1 MGVSPESLHS
11 VPVFAGVGGLQL
23 DGIAAHTQAKTY
35 SGRKLIVQEG
45 QSCTG
50 LHIVV
55 DGRVKLF
62 RRSDGR
68 EQIMVVLGR
77 GEVVDAA
84 PLIDGGEHRVS
95 AQPLGKATVYF
106 IDRATMLATIDQCPP
121 VREALLNHM
130 AERLRTFA
138 ELASDLAFKD
148 TTARVANAILVCAEE
163 GCHTD
168 ATGTRLDRKLTRQEL
183 AARAGTVREV
193 VLRSLKRL
201 QQQGL
206 IADEAGQIVILDRAG
221 LQRAAQGEAAHA
233 SPVQASAAQSNKA
246 V

>member
-11 VPVFAGVGGLQL
+11 IPVFAGVGGLQL

-62 RRSDGR
+62 RRSDDR

-148 TTARVANAILVCAEE
+148 ATARVANAILVCAEE
-163 GCHTD
+163 GSHTD

-206 IADEAGQIVILDRAG
+206 IADEAGQIAILDRAG

-233 SPVQASAAQSNKA
+233 SPASPSAARNNE
-246 V
+246 VV

>member
-1 MGVSPESLHS
+1 MGVSPEYLHS

-77 GEVVDAA
+77 GDVVDAA
-84 PLIDGGEHRVS
+84 PLIDGGQYRVS
-95 AQPLGKATVYF
+95 AQALGRATVYF

-121 VREALLNHM
+121 VREALLNHL

-221 LQRAAQGEAAHA
+221 LQRAAPGEAAHA
-233 SPVQASAAQSNKA
+233 SPASASAA
-246 V
+246 

>member
-1 MGVSPESLHS
+1 MGVSSESLHS
-11 VPVFAGVGGLQL
+11 IPVFAGVSGLQL

-45 QSCTG
+45 QLCTG

-62 RRSDGR
+62 RRSDDR

-84 PLIDGGEHRVS
+84 PLIDGGEHRVN

-106 IDRATMLATIDQCPP
+106 IDRATMLATIDQCPS

-148 TTARVANAILVCAEE
+148 ATARVANAILVCAEE
-163 GCHTD
+163 GSHTD

-233 SPVQASAAQSNKA
+233 SPAHSPRTA
-246 V
+246 

>member
-11 VPVFAGVGGLQL
+11 IPVFAGVGGLQL
-23 DGIAAHTQAKTY
+23 DGIAAHTHAKVY
-35 SGRKLIVQEG
+35 SGRRLIVQEG
-45 QSCTG
+45 QLCTG
-50 LHIVV
+50 LRIVV

-62 RRSDGR
+62 RRSEDR
-68 EQIMVVLGR
+68 EQIMVVLGP
-77 GEVVDAA
+77 GEVIDAT
-84 PLIDGGEHRVS
+84 PLIDGGEHRVN
-95 AQPLGKATVYF
+95 AQPLGKATVYL
-106 IDRATMLATIDQCPP
+106 IDRATMLATIDQCPS

-148 TTARVANAILVCAEE
+148 ATARVANAILVCADE
-163 GCHTD
+163 GSYTD

-201 QQQGL
+201 QQQSL
-206 IADEAGQIVILDRAG
+206 IGDEAGRIVILDRAS
-221 LQRAAQGEAAHA
+221 LQRVAHGEAAHA
-233 SPVQASAAQSNKA
+233 SPVSPTAAQSNET